1 MAKRNSYLDLLK
13 QSDKLQIY
21 SDSDTLDMFCEY
33 LMNDRSKKIN
43 YANLLNLQE
52 YIESMDPKVF
62 SNSDSKLAKFQF
74 IKYYLEGKLTKGL
87 SSKKLA
93 TRYANDHIEPRLKKT
108 ATREI
113 FQNLSPENLK
123 SHDIEF
129 INNLVYAKLNIKFMH
144 QYKAALSKMIEDIDA
159 DVLADDNDVDKCI
172 ELIQTFLSELT
183 RAKRRS
189 KRENRFNLTDKM
201 LLQSVLTEACD
212 RLLSDSQYLST
223 GFQGLDLLLN
233 GGFQNARIYNFI
245 GATGGFKSG
254 LLLNLMKTIQRNN
267 RGRPHKD
274 PDKRPTILFISQE
287 NNMWETIE
295 RIFSIYGKPDDI
307 RNHTKQEIFDIL
319 EKGGFC
325 YIDDSLSIDIEF
337 RYYGNE
343 DIGVPDLKGIYDELE
358 NQGREVIC
366 IIQDYIERLKPPTL
380 QVERRIQLFNI
391 ANQLH
396 DLAQELDIPIIT
408 GSQFNRNGVATIE
421 QMQVSG
427 KADIG
432 KSVGTND
439 VSESFAMLKNFDVNI
454 GIVIEFDSNEDKFYL
469 SFRRFKLRGKDGSL
483 DYFLQPF
490 VGTRSKIQLMEDGPL
505 PEAVYRTSLHDMD
518 KALMKEESLKLDRGS
533 RVSHGLSTGEIV
545 LSDDYSDAIDDLAI
559 SNRICGT
566 FGEMEVDAS
575 VSEKHWF
582 QIPTDEDN
590 RRRMENGFIDFNL
603 LPGAFAMNAE
613 GYKMLH
619 RMTYNKDGTP
629 KAIINS

>member
-1 MAKRNSYLDLLK
+1 MGKNSYLDLLRHA
-13 QSDKLQIY
+13 DKLQIY

-62 SNSDSKLAKFQF
+62 GNSDSKLAKFQY

-87 SSKKLA
+87 SSRKLA
-93 TRYANDHIEPRLKKT
+93 NRYATEHIEPRLKKT
-108 ATREI
+108 AEREI
-113 FQNLSPENLK
+113 FQNLSPENLQ

-144 QYKAALSKMIEDIDA
+144 QYKAALSKMIEDIDS
-159 DVLADDNDVDKCI
+159 DTLADDEDVDNCI
-172 ELIQTFLSELT
+172 ELVQTFLSELT

-201 LLQSVLTEACD
+201 LLKSVLSEACD

-223 GFQGLDLLLN
+223 GFKGLDLLLN

-307 RNHTKQEIFDIL
+307 RNHTKEEIFDIL

-325 YIDDSLSIDIEF
+325 YIDDALSIDIEF

-343 DIGVPDLKGIYDELE
+343 DVGVPDLKGIYDELD

-469 SFRRFKLRGKDGSL
+469 SFRRFKLRGKEGSL

-490 VGTRSKIQLMEDGPL
+490 VGTRSKIQLMEDGAF
-505 PEAVYRTSLHDMD
+505 PEAVYRTSLHDTD

-533 RVSHGLSTGEIV
+533 RVTRSLGTGEIV
-545 LSDDYSDAIDDLAI
+545 LTDDYGDTLGDLTVHNNAREAFENMEIDTSI
-559 SNRICGT
+559 
-566 FGEMEVDAS
+566 
-575 VSEKHWF
+575 SEKYWF
-582 QIPTDEDN
+582 KIPTEEDN
-590 RRRMENGFIDFNL
+590 QHRKDNGFISLNTT
-603 LPGAFAMNAE
+603 PTSFAMTVD

-619 RMTYNKDGTP
+619 RMTYNKDGSQ
-629 KAIINS
+629 KSIINS

>member
-1 MAKRNSYLDLLK
+1 MANSYLNLLRHM
-13 QSDKLQIY
+13 DKLQIY

-33 LMNDRSKKIN
+33 LMNDKSKKIN

-52 YIESMDPKVF
+52 YINSMDPKVF
-62 SNSDSKLAKFQF
+62 GNSDSKLAKYQY

-87 SSKKLA
+87 SSRKLA
-93 TRYANDHIEPRLKKT
+93 NRYAMSAIEPRLTKT
-108 ATREI
+108 AEREI
-113 FQNLSPENLK
+113 FQNLSADNLK
-123 SHDIEF
+123 GHDIEF
-129 INNLVYAKLNIKFMH
+129 INSMIYAKLNVKFLH
-144 QYKAALSKMIEDIDA
+144 QYKIALSKMIEDIDA
-159 DVLADDNDVDKCI
+159 DTITSDDDVDSCI
-172 ELIQTFLSELT
+172 ELIQTLLSELT
-183 RAKRRS
+183 QAKRRS

-201 LLQSVLTEACD
+201 LLNSVLSEACD
-212 RLLSDSQYLST
+212 RLLSDSNYLST
-223 GFQGLDLLLN
+223 GFQGLDMLLN

-307 RNHTKQEIFDIL
+307 RNHTKEEIFDIL
-319 EKGGFC
+319 EKGGFHF
-325 YIDDSLSIDIEF
+325 IDDNLSIDIEF

-380 QVERRIQLFNI
+380 QVDRRIQLFNI

-432 KSVGTND
+432 KNVGSND

-454 GIVIEFDSNEDKFYL
+454 GIVIEFDSNEDRFYL

-490 VGTRSKIQLMEDGPL
+490 VGTRSKIQLMEDAPL
-505 PEAVYRTSLHDMD
+505 PSAMYRTSLHDAD
-518 KALMKEESLKLDRGS
+518 KAIMKEESLNLDRGA
-533 RVSHGLSTGEIV
+533 RVTHKLTTGEIL
-545 LSDDYSDAIDDLAI
+545 LSDTYSEMLADAASDDAANACYAEMLID
-559 SNRICGT
+559 T
-566 FGEMEVDAS
+566 EAS
-575 VSEKHWF
+575 ERYWYKLPTEDDNKHRG
-582 QIPTDEDN
+582 P
-590 RRRMENGFIDFNL
+590 NGFIKL
-603 LPGAFAMNAE
+603 IHKVTCPGLTKD
-613 GYKMLH
+613 GY
-619 RMTYNKDGTP
+619 RSIRNMTYNKDGTP
-629 KAIINS
+629 KCVLQ